1 MRITELKQVLSD
13 IVQLTTED
21 GPVFFIRK
29 FYLTSINDGDL
40 FAGRE
45 FSDDKEEELIFAGLA
60 FAAEKK
66 ACEYLARCE
75 QCRFNLE
82 KKLIQKQYD
91 KKAIQQAL
99 DFLEEKNL
107 LSDKRF
113 CESWLRS
120 HTISKPQGFTR
131 LYSEL
136 LSRGIKSTTAKE
148 ALKNFFEE
156 NSEEDFCRKALRKAV
171 KIGKS
176 EEKLKKFLFDSGFSY
191 KLINQVVGELSPDC

>member
-1 MRITELKQVLSD
+1 M
-13 IVQLTTED
+13 
-21 GPVFFIRK
+21 
-29 FYLTSINDGDL
+29 
-40 FAGRE
+40 FAGAE

-66 ACEYLARCE
+66 ACEYLERSE

-82 KKLIQKQYD
+82 KKLIQKKFD
-91 KKAIQQAL
+91 RKAIQQAL

-120 HTISKPQGFTR
+120 HTISKPQGYSR
-131 LYSEL
+131 LFSEL
-136 LSRGIKSTTAKE
+136 LSRGIKNATAKE

-191 KLINQVVGELSPDC
+191 KLINQVVGELSPDF

>member
-29 FYLTSINDGDL
+29 FYLTSINEDDL
-40 FAGRE
+40 LEGAE

-82 KKLIQKQYD
+82 KKLIQKAHD
-91 KKAIQQAL
+91 KKAVKEAL

-107 LSDKRF
+107 LSDERF
-113 CESWLRS
+113 SESWLRS
-120 HTISKPQGFTR
+120 HIISKPQGYSR

-136 LSRGIKSTTAKE
+136 LSRGIKSATAKE

-156 NSEEDFCRKALRKAV
+156 NSEEELCRKALKKAQ
-171 KIGKS
+171 KNGKTD
-176 EEKLKKFLFDSGFSY
+176 EKLKKFLFDSGFSY
-191 KLINQVVGELSPDC
+191 KLINQVVADNSPVC